1 MAWGSGEGKFKSC
14 SSGWWGW
21 GRPGGWKERQQ
32 AQRVSEP
39 LLQEQEE
46 TGRCGQACLPCRTPV
61 WGQCRDLL
69 HPVSWGPCRL
79 PRKLSAFTEG
89 PGLEETLLPLSPAA
103 PGHFLAW
110 LPALLNTRPGFP
122 SSVKASGSPAP
133 QALLA
138 AQGLEAAIQLRI
150 MSPLC

>member
-1 MAWGSGEGKFKSC
+1 MMTAWGSGEGKFKSC
-14 SSGWWGW
+14 SSSAGGA
-21 GRPGGWKERQQ
+21 GGGREGGRKGSSSGFLNRSCRSRRRPGP
-32 AQRVSEP
+32 VC
-39 LLQEQEE
+39 
-46 TGRCGQACLPCRTPV
+46 TDGQACLPCRTPV
-61 WGQCRDLL
+61 WGWCRDLL

-133 QALLA
+133 RRSLQP
-138 AQGLEAAIQLRI
+138 RV
-150 MSPLC
+150 